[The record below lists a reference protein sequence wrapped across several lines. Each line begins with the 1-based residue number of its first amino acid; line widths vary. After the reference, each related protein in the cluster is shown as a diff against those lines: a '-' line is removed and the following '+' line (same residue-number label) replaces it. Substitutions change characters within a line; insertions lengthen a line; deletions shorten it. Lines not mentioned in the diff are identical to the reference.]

1 MSKSGVQALTADQ
14 IDHLGLALITLAK
27 ELWVM
32 KDRQMLMEAF
42 LMQKGLLPDLEMQQP
57 SAELAQRIALER
69 ERFLSS
75 MAAVLFDGHNATT
88 DTR

>member
-32 KDRQMLMEAF
+32 KDRQMLMEA
-42 LMQKGLLPDLEMQQP
+42 LLTQKNLLPDLETEQP
-57 SAELAQRIALER
+57 TAELAQRIALER
-69 ERFLSS
+69 DRFLSS
-75 MAAVLFDGHNATT
+75 MAAVLFDGQKSTT
-88 DTR
+88 